1 MATYSFPVER
11 ILYKVQ
17 EELPKAQTV
26 DLLKGFENGLQ
37 HKINL
42 VDRDGKVTV
51 VAEVSPT
58 GQVTLSIAYCQFLLL
73 LCHVGLIIHESIAV
87 DSQLDSMSEDEKE
100 QYHKEL
106 EYDTL
111 ETRYLRE
118 IPSLEK
124 AKIICPALI
133 DIARPLLELR
143 PLSETEYRSIC
154 DDVSYDSELATR
166 ANSLC
171 VYGIIF
177 ILLHEAS
184 HVILGQ
190 DLNVK
195 GTVAE
200 EIEADHNAFW
210 ALYGDLVEKER
221 NTALMG
227 CICALTS
234 LLFFNPSLT
243 IDGVHPREDDRLFS
257 FYDIL
262 KDEKSSYTEM
272 LVFLLITWATVYAE
286 DNPDFPKLEDSY
298 IQTLERQR
306 TYLATFGTSI

>member
-17 EELPKAQTV
+17 KELPKAQTV

-37 HKINL
+37 REINL
-42 VDRDGKVTV
+42 VDQDGRVTTI
-51 VAEVSPT
+51 AEVTSS
-58 GQVTLSIAYCQFLLL
+58 GRVTLSVAYCQFLLL
-73 LCHVGLIIHESIAV
+73 LCYVGLTIHESIAV
-87 DSQLDSMSEDEKE
+87 DSQLDSMSEEEKE

-106 EYDTL
+106 EYDTP

-118 IPSLEK
+118 IPSLEE
-124 AKIICPALI
+124 ARSICPALI
-133 DIARPLLELR
+133 DKARPLLERR
-143 PLSETEYRSIC
+143 PLSKAEFSTIC
-154 DDVSYDSELATR
+154 DDISYDSELATR

-190 DLNVK
+190 NLNEE
-195 GTVAE
+195 GTIAE
-200 EIEADHNAFW
+200 EDAADHNAFW
-210 ALYGDLVEKER
+210 ALYGDLEDKER

-227 CICALTS
+227 CICALAS

-243 IDGVHPREDDRLFS
+243 SDGVHPREDDRLFS